1 MPGSFSFSP
10 LAESYLATNSIYLA
24 PVLTAFIFIIII
36 YTLSLSKNKWLI
48 LILIQFIL
56 RFNRLDLYSS
66 FRRYFVVESLA
77 ILISLILIKY
87 FTKIKFKKLIYR
99 IRCFMFK

>member
-1 MPGSFSFSP
+1 MPGAFSFSP

-24 PVLTAFIFIIII
+24 PILAAFIFITSIC
-36 YTLSLSKNKWLI
+36 TLSLSKNKWII
-48 LILIQFIL
+48 LILIQYIL

-66 FRRYFVVESLA
+66 FRRYFVVESIA

-87 FTKIKFKKLIYR
+87 FSKIKFKNFIYR
-99 IRCFMFK
+99 IRFLIFK